1 MNHRRTMNNNAQG
14 LSDRDLYLQRF
25 HASALATLV
34 KGRRG
39 RIQKDD
45 CDDIAS
51 RMVLRVLPELDDYRR
66 RYPRPETLANVMAGQ
81 FSVDF
86 RRSEGAQRG
95 EGARLTRQ
103 VARLDSVLVTWVE
116 TDASFLEVAVEPAR
130 QSHAHTQIDER
141 PAPGIRPEVDAKG
154 RTRVLRQRRHFK
166 PELAQSMT
174 ATDFPGQNDSLDA
187 EAASQVWPL
196 MEAALLA
203 RGVDQRGR
211 WLLEQVDGQ
220 GRTVTEAAADL
231 DVTRET
237 AQRALGRARAAAR
250 AEADQWRAD
259 GRAMPW

>member
-14 LSDRDLYLQRF
+14 LSDRDVYLQRF
-25 HASALATLV
+25 HASALSTLI

-51 RMVLRVLPELDDYRR
+51 RMVLRVLPKLDDYRR
-66 RYPRPETLANVMAGQ
+66 RYPKPETLANVMAGQ
-81 FSVDF
+81 FSIDF

-95 EGARLTRQ
+95 EGARLARQ
-103 VARLDSVLVTWVE
+103 VAQLDSVLVTWVDA
-116 TDASFLEVAVEPAR
+116 DASFMDSTVKSAR
-130 QSHAHTQIDER
+130 QSRAHSEVDKK
-141 PAPGIRPEVDAKG
+141 PAPGVRPEVDSEG
-154 RTRVLRQRRHFK
+154 RTRALRQRRHFK
-166 PELAQSMT
+166 PELAESLT
-174 ATDFPGQNDSLDA
+174 AMDFPSQNDSLDA
-187 EAASQVWPL
+187 EAAAQVWPL

-220 GRTVTEAAADL
+220 GRTVTEAATEL
-231 DVTRET
+231 NVTRET
-237 AQRALGRARAAAR
+237 AQRALGKARQAAR